1 MAGIQ
6 HFYAYNHY
14 TKLSVK
20 NQQGFSL
27 FHHFC
32 AIANDAKYLGVPW
45 RAEWIQCSDNFI
57 QFSEKLITLSVGN
70 IMAAEFHFLKQ
81 FSAAFK
87 TASKRLINAAEE
99 IQGKFSCSRNAP
111 LFLGQ
116 CQNQFEY
123 LTCTERRLT
132 GFQILKYI

>member
-27 FHHFC
+27 FLSFIIFC

-81 FSAAFK
+81 FIAI
-87 TASKRLINAAEE
+87 L
-99 IQGKFSCSRNAP
+99 
-111 LFLGQ
+111 
-116 CQNQFEY
+116 
-123 LTCTERRLT
+123 LTCKNSRLKLQYMRIKLL
-132 GFQILKYI
+132 FQECTPFPRSMPESI